1 MVAAWGGTYDETNF
15 LQLHNLNETKEVQA
29 QVPKCH
35 LDFVFVWAQVG
46 WYGIFLDGVFSC
58 LVVSAISLVE
68 TIVHDTCLIYYILIW
83 GFSQMT
89 RGWIFAPN
97 RDVKLYTLHLTGG
110 FSHPMSLW
118 DHHFG

>member
-1 MVAAWGGTYDETNF
+1 MVAAWGETYDETNF

-35 LDFVFVWAQVG
+35 LDFVFAWAQVG

-68 TIVHDTCLIYYILIW
+68 TIVHDNMSYIFSYG
-83 GFSQMT
+83 GFSQMS
-89 RGWIFAPN
+89 RGWIFAP
-97 RDVKLYTLHLTGG
+97 R
-110 FSHPMSLW
+110 
-118 DHHFG
+118 